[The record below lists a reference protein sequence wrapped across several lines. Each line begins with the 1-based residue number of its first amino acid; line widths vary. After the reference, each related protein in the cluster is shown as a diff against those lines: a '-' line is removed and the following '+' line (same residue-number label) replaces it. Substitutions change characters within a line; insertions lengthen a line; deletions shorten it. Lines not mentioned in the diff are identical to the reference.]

1 MKNTLDLTTTELLII
16 FTKVSTITTEKF
28 MTVDQQIRLEAS
40 ENTTFEHVKGLLEKG
55 MNADFIADAFKIP
68 LQRVEEIIRK
78 IKGN

>member
-1 MKNTLDLTTTELLII
+1 MKNGLRDLSRCRNQQP
-16 FTKVSTITTEKF
+16 KITTEKF

-40 ENTTFEHVKGLLEKG
+40 ENTTFEHIKGLLEKG
-55 MNADFIADAFKIP
+55 MKADFIADAFKIP